1 MAKERDAFNKQR
13 KKLDLVLPQ
22 LSVDEMR
29 FLNPKLNKYEA
40 EKEVY
45 YKKTHLY

>member
-1 MAKERDAFNKQR
+1 MEKEAFNKQR

-22 LSVDEMR
+22 LTADEMR
-29 FLNPKLNKYEA
+29 FLNPGLNKYEA

-45 YKKTHLY
+45 YKKAKLY